1 VARGRDRGVLIGHAM
16 TGRLDGKVALIT
28 GTGGGQGRA
37 AALRFA
43 AEGAAIVGCDLKPVG
58 AEETLAMVHAAGGRM
73 VSQAPVDLTDEDAVR
88 AWLDFAVAEF
98 GDFDILY
105 NNAAAIR
112 SGTIDVMT
120 REDFVWTLD
129 NEITL
134 VFLAVKHALPVFRR
148 RGGGAIVNI
157 SSVAGLVGAGMPGN
171 NLGNLAHCV
180 AKAGVIRMTEVLS
193 VELSSLNVRVNSI
206 APGIVETPALAP
218 FLADAAARQAFI
230 GMGVIPR
237 VGQPEDVVNA
247 ALFLVSDEASYITG
261 VTLPVDG
268 GQVAS
273 GGVGSPHEDVGRAL
287 GHAMETLA
295 RGEYSNITLDQH

>member
-1 VARGRDRGVLIGHAM
+1 M
-16 TGRLDGKVALIT
+16 TGRLEGKVALIT

-43 AEGAAIVGCDLKPVG
+43 AEGATVVGCDLKPAG
-58 AEETLAMVHAAGGRM
+58 ADETLAMVHGAGGRM
-73 VSQAPVDLTDEDAVR
+73 ASQAPVDLTDEEAVK
-88 AWLDFAVAEF
+88 AWIDFAVAEF

-112 SGTIDVMT
+112 SGTIDVMS

-134 VFLAVKHALPVFRR
+134 VFLAVKHSLPVFRR

-157 SSVAGLVGAGMPGN
+157 SSVAGLIGAGMPGN

-193 VELSSLNVRVNSI
+193 VELASLNVRVNNI
-206 APGIVETPALAP
+206 APGVVETPALAP
-218 FLADAAARQAFI
+218 FLADEAARQAFI

-237 VGQPEDVVNA
+237 IGQPDDVVNA

-268 GQVAS
+268 GQVGS
-273 GGVGSPHEDVGRAL
+273 GGVGSPDEDIGRAL

>member
-1 VARGRDRGVLIGHAM
+1 M
-16 TGRLDGKVALIT
+16 TGRLEGKVALVT

-43 AEGAAIVGCDLKPVG
+43 AEGASIVGCDLKAAG
-58 AEETLAMVHAAGGRM
+58 ADETVAMVRAAGGRM
-73 VSQAPVDLTDEDAVR
+73 VSQAPVDLTDEDAVI
-88 AWLDFAVAEF
+88 AWLDFAVTEF

-112 SGTIDVMT
+112 SGTIDVMS

-134 VFLAVKHALPVFRR
+134 VFLAIKHALPTFRR

-193 VELSSLNVRVNSI
+193 VELASLNVRVNSI

-218 FLADAAARQAFI
+218 FLADDAARQAFI

-237 VGQPEDVVNA
+237 VGQPDDVVNA
-247 ALFLVSDEASYITG
+247 ALFLASDESSYITG

-273 GGVGSPHEDVGRAL
+273 GGVGAPHEDVGRAL

-295 RGEYSNITLDQH
+295 RGEYSNITLDQD

>member
-1 VARGRDRGVLIGHAM
+1 M
-16 TGRLDGKVALIT
+16 TGRLDGKVALVT

-37 AALRFA
+37 AALRFS
-43 AEGAAIVGCDLKPVG
+43 AEGAAIVACDLKPAG
-58 AEETLAMVHAAGGRM
+58 AEETAAMVRASGGRIA
-73 VSQAPVDLTDEDAVR
+73 SQAPVDLTDEDAVI
-88 AWLDFAVAEF
+88 AWIDFAVAEF

-112 SGTIDVMT
+112 SGTIDVMS

-134 VFLAVKHALPVFRR
+134 VFLAIKHALPVFRR
-148 RGGGAIVNI
+148 RGGGVIVNI

-193 VELSSLNVRVNSI
+193 VELASLNVRVNSI

-218 FLADAAARQAFI
+218 FLADDAARQAFI

-237 VGQPEDVVNA
+237 VGQPDDVVNA
-247 ALFLVSDEASYITG
+247 ALFLASDEASYITG

-273 GGVGSPHEDVGRAL
+273 GGVGSPHEDIGRAL

-295 RGEYSNITLDQH
+295 RGQYSNITLDQH